1 MGEAVG
7 ALARR
12 TEAVFNDLDRASKQL
27 TKQMFLRLVTLGEG
41 TEDMRRRVMQ
51 QEIIA
56 LADQPEDMEEIIDLF
71 AGYRLLSLDHDAASR
86 QPTVEVAHEA
96 ILREWEQ
103 LKSWLNESRQEIRM
117 HRKLLQAVAEW
128 QKAGKDKSYLL
139 QGARLDEFEQWR
151 SSTTVA
157 LTPAEREYLDMCS
170 IERQRRIEQE
180 QQRQAHEAQLEHRS
194 RRALQVLVMLLLFIA
209 LGSIGVSIFAV
220 NARNRT
226 EKALTAAERQADVN
240 HSLVLSSNADSAYQH
255 GFADLALL
263 LALEAVSID
272 EPPVE
277 ATQGLTQIALG
288 PGTRRVW
295 ADYPDNVSAL
305 RFSPDGQTLLTATCL
320 QRSADDVGC
329 AEAQLVLRDVA
340 SGEVLKTAAGHT
352 GWINQ
357 VAFNPH
363 NPAQVVTASDDRTL
377 IIWDLDKMTGVR
389 TLTGHTGAVNDV
401 VFINDGNYIVSASDD
416 ETLIVWDGSS
426 GDIIRTLDNHTDPV
440 NALDVS
446 PDGLSVISGSSDATI
461 LLWNVDPSSP
471 DFGAL
476 VQTYRGHDLAVRDLG
491 VVLDGGDRRIL
502 SRSDD
507 LTYKLWNI
515 DTGDVERSLVI
526 GTVVSIFDVSQDGQ
540 FVFDQSDLLWEV
552 KDWGRDGQF
561 LHGASPDNSLRAIDF
576 NPAGTLIATAEKDGT
591 LRLWDA
597 VEQAEIHSYKLGEVM
612 TSVLADGTHLLA
624 GGAGVYWLDIASGD
638 VIYDLSIENGGP
650 QPGGI
655 ALSANGFCKRPVR
668 SGYIT

>member
-1 MGEAVG
+1 MTDRRSRVRVIITLRADFYDRPLHYPEFGEMMRSRMETILPLSPSELERAIVKPAERVGVTFEDGLVTQIVSAMTYQPGALPLLQYCLTELFERREGRTLTHKAYHEMGEAVG

-305 RFSPDGQTLLTATCL
+305 RFSLDGQTLLTATCL

-340 SGEVLKTAAGHT
+340 SGEVLKTFG
-352 GWINQ
+352 I
-357 VAFNPH
+357 
-363 NPAQVVTASDDRTL
+363 L
-377 IIWDLDKMTGVR
+377 IK
-389 TLTGHTGAVNDV
+389 
-401 VFINDGNYIVSASDD
+401 
-416 ETLIVWDGSS
+416 
-426 GDIIRTLDNHTDPV
+426 
-440 NALDVS
+440 
-446 PDGLSVISGSSDATI
+446 
-461 LLWNVDPSSP
+461 
-471 DFGAL
+471 
-476 VQTYRGHDLAVRDLG
+476 
-491 VVLDGGDRRIL
+491 
-502 SRSDD
+502 
-507 LTYKLWNI
+507 
-515 DTGDVERSLVI
+515 
-526 GTVVSIFDVSQDGQ
+526 
-540 FVFDQSDLLWEV
+540 
-552 KDWGRDGQF
+552 
-561 LHGASPDNSLRAIDF
+561 
-576 NPAGTLIATAEKDGT
+576 
-591 LRLWDA
+591 
-597 VEQAEIHSYKLGEVM
+597 
-612 TSVLADGTHLLA
+612 
-624 GGAGVYWLDIASGD
+624 
-638 VIYDLSIENGGP
+638 
-650 QPGGI
+650 
-655 ALSANGFCKRPVR
+655 
-668 SGYIT
+668 